1 MMMENLNKE
10 GLLNEN
16 ALNDDD
22 LEQVTGGKTNMK
34 KGKDNKGKK
43 IAAMAGG
50 RAAATANG
58 KATIAEAE
66 AAAIAY
72 VNEN

>member
-1 MMMENLNKE
+1 MMEEKKVS
-10 GLLNEN
+10 EN

-22 LEQVTGGKTNMK
+22 LEQVTGGKRMK
-34 KGKDNKGKK
+34 KVQNGKGSR
-43 IAAMAGG
+43 IAAMAGSH
-50 RAAATANG
+50 AAATANG